1 MAKFSQGFL
10 SGISDFGKMDPSQPQ
25 RRLAQAAPQY
35 KQMGTTDPLARRVG
49 SLFGNL
55 GIDTSYMQTGEE
67 RAGAAMA
74 EAGKGQFESPEGR
87 MIAMLEAQLPTLRPQ
102 AQMEAVEK
110 IRQLRSIEQARVEK
124 AAQQQADLQIKST
137 SAQVVMDQ
145 LSDLQGS
152 TTPQIAKQASNLLR
166 LAAVRGADAYALQG
180 QVAKLQE
187 EEIKAV
193 APKGVE
199 TLTVDR
205 VKPDGI
211 TERWLVNKETG
222 TDIRSLGVTGRPK
235 GAVPKVT
242 IKPSGNGFIG
252 LNEET
257 GAELWRVDTRS
268 EAEQI
273 QAASVASQAQLSF
286 MVERDNQIA
295 KIDKAVDIINSKGD
309 IGEYNLYTARLA
321 QDPNSPFIAS
331 VFPEYVTLKDT
342 VESIK
347 ASLGL
352 DTIKELKAASST
364 GSTGLGAVS
373 NIELQAL
380 QSKIATL
387 NPANLV
393 DLPNTLE
400 DIKRHYDNV
409 LKLSA
414 GEIPDINWE
423 DSQYKNY
430 TKVASDG
437 NRYVTTDG
445 GKNWIKF

>member
-1 MAKFSQGFL
+1 
-10 SGISDFGKMDPSQPQ
+10 
-25 RRLAQAAPQY
+25 
-35 KQMGTTDPLARRVG
+35 
-49 SLFGNL
+49 
-55 GIDTSYMQTGEE
+55 
-67 RAGAAMA
+67 
-74 EAGKGQFESPEGR
+74 
-87 MIAMLEAQLPTLRPQ
+87 
-102 AQMEAVEK
+102 
-110 IRQLRSIEQARVEK
+110 
-124 AAQQQADLQIKST
+124 
-137 SAQVVMDQ
+137 
-145 LSDLQGS
+145 
-152 TTPQIAKQASNLLR
+152 
-166 LAAVRGADAYALQG
+166 
-180 QVAKLQE
+180 
-187 EEIKAV
+187 
-193 APKGVE
+193 
-199 TLTVDR
+199 
-205 VKPDGI
+205 
-211 TERWLVNKETG
+211 
-222 TDIRSLGVTGRPK
+222 
-235 GAVPKVT
+235 
-242 IKPSGNGFIG
+242 
-252 LNEET
+252 
-257 GAELWRVDTRS
+257 
-268 EAEQI
+268 
-273 QAASVASQAQLSF
+273 VASQAQLSF

>member
-1 MAKFSQGFL
+1 
-10 SGISDFGKMDPSQPQ
+10 
-25 RRLAQAAPQY
+25 
-35 KQMGTTDPLARRVG
+35 
-49 SLFGNL
+49 
-55 GIDTSYMQTGEE
+55 
-67 RAGAAMA
+67 
-74 EAGKGQFESPEGR
+74 
-87 MIAMLEAQLPTLRPQ
+87 
-102 AQMEAVEK
+102 MEAVDK

-235 GAVPKVT
+235 GATPKVT
-242 IKPSGNGFIG
+242 IKPSGSGFIG

-257 GAELWRVDTRS
+257 GNVLWKTDTRS

-273 QAASVASQAQLSF
+273 QEASIASQAKMSF
-286 MVERDNQIA
+286 MVERDNQLL
-295 KIDKAVDIINSKGD
+295 KIQKAMDIIESKGD
-309 IGEYNLYTARLA
+309 IGLYNSYTARLA

-342 VESIK
+342 VGSIK
-347 ASLGL
+347 SGLGL

-373 NIELQAL
+373 NIELEAL

-387 NPANLV
+387 NSANLV
-393 DLPNTLE
+393 DLPNTLTE
-400 DIKRHYDNV
+400 IKRHYDNV
-409 LKLSA
+409 LKMNA
-414 GEIPDINWE
+414 GEVPDINWE
-423 DSQYKNY
+423 DPSYKNN

>member
-1 MAKFSQGFL
+1 MAKYSESLFE
-10 SGISDFGKMDPSQPQ
+10 GIRNFGRQDPTSPA
-25 RRLAQAAPQY
+25 RKLETATPY
-35 KQMGTTDPLARRVG
+35 KQMGTTDPLARSLG
-49 SLFGNL
+49 NLFGNV
-55 GIDTSYMQTGEE
+55 GFDSSSMQTGEE
-67 RAGAAMA
+67 RAGAAMT
-74 EAGKGQFESPEGR
+74 EASKGQFESPEGR

-102 AQMEAVEK
+102 AQMEAVDK

-152 TTPQIAKQASNLLR
+152 TTPQIAKQAGNLLR
-166 LAAVRGADAYALQG
+166 LAAVRGSDAYALQG

-222 TDIRSLGVTGRPK
+222 EDIKTLGVTGRPK
-235 GAVPKVT
+235 GATPKVT
-242 IKPSGNGFIG
+242 VKPSGSGFIG

-257 GAELWRVDTRS
+257 GAELWRTDTRS

-286 MVERDNQIA
+286 MVERDNQLLKIQKA
-295 KIDKAVDIINSKGD
+295 KDIIKSKGD
-309 IGEYNLYTARLA
+309 IGFIDRMMVNLA
-321 QDPNSPFIAS
+321 QDPDSTFVAAT
-331 VFPEYVTLKDT
+331 FPEYITLKDT

-347 ASLGL
+347 SGLGL

-387 NPANLV
+387 NSANLV

-400 DIKRHYDNV
+400 DIKRHYDNI

-414 GEIPDINWE
+414 GEMPVINWE

-430 TKVASDG
+430 IKVASDG
-437 NRYVTTDG
+437 KRYVTIDG
-445 GKNWIKF
+445 GKDWVDF

>member
-55 GIDTSYMQTGEE
+55 GVDTSYMQTGEE

-74 EAGKGQFESPEGR
+74 EAGKGQFASPEGR
-87 MIAMLEAQLPTLRPQ
+87 MIAMLEAQLPNLTPK

-110 IRQLRSIEQARVEK
+110 IRQLRAIEQARAEK

-235 GAVPKVT
+235 GAIPKVT
-242 IKPSGNGFIG
+242 IKPSGSGFIG

-257 GAELWRVDTRS
+257 GDVLWKTDTRS

-286 MVERDNQIA
+286 MVERDNQIT
-295 KIDKAVDIINSKGD
+295 KIDKAMDIIKSKGD
-309 IGEYNLYTARLA
+309 IGFIDRMMVNLA
-321 QDPNSPFIAS
+321 QDPDSTFVAAN
-331 VFPEYVTLKDT
+331 FPEYITLKDT

-409 LKLSA
+409 LTIQCRRNA
-414 GEIPDINWE
+414 
-423 DSQYKNY
+423 
-430 TKVASDG
+430 
-437 NRYVTTDG
+437 RH
-445 GKNWIKF
+445 